1 MVNIGRRNSWMM
13 MITLLPLLLL
23 GCEQGHDQRLVE
35 MADRSLT
42 T

>member
-13 MITLLPLLLL
+13 MITLLPLLI